1 LNVVEVIQKRR
12 SVRKYL
18 DKPVEEEKINIVLEA
33 ARLGPSAA
41 NIQPCHFI
49 VVTDPVVRASL
60 REAYGAEWLQQAP
73 VVIVVCANTK
83 DAWKRRDGENYWIV
97 DGAIA
102 MQNVVLAATEL
113 RLGTCWIAA
122 LDEGKLRKALNIP
135 KDFKVIAMTPVGY
148 PAEEKPAAPDR
159 KPLESMLHKE
169 KW

>member
-1 LNVVEVIQKRR
+1 MDVFEAISKRR
-12 SVRKYL
+12 SIRKYQNV
-18 DKPVEEEKINIVLEA
+18 PVEQEKINVLLEA

-49 VVTDPVVRASL
+49 VVTDPVMRASL
-60 REAYGAEWLQQAP
+60 REAYGAEWFGQAP

-83 DAWKRRDGENYWIV
+83 EAWKRRDGENYWIV
-97 DGAIA
+97 DGGIS
-102 MQNVVLAATEL
+102 MQNIVLMATEL
-113 RLGTCWIAA
+113 GLGTCWIAA
-122 LDEGKLRKALNIP
+122 LDEGKLRKVLNIP

-148 PAEEKPAAPDR
+148 PAEEKPPATDR